1 MAGRP
6 RANQLYKVKGSNTWR
21 YYKKGFGTVDTGQ
34 ADRVMAERAMKGIPQ
49 AGEASIFQV
58 PDEPAAIPTDPI
70 RSALHTVA
78 VQTGTGDSSFDA
90 PDQTASR
97 VESDSPAS
105 TVRASPSPEHDK
117 LSKPVLAVLRK
128 LSGSKR
134 EKIIGLLGMGASR
147 INALAVTMTF
157 GIAGFK
163 VKDDFVMTDDEL
175 EIIKLGYDM
184 WLDDVLDQIELK
196 PGYVILIGNALLAA
210 SLVPHLE
217 RKPRKPKATPPGE
230 GGDNGPTSG

>member
-34 ADRVMAERAMKGIPQ
+34 VDRVMAERAMKGIPQ

-58 PDEPAAIPTDPI
+58 PDEPTQVPTDPI
-70 RSALHTVA
+70 RAALNTVA
-78 VQTGTGDSSFDA
+78 E
-90 PDQTASR
+90 QTAPADQDSFNGS
-97 VESDSPAS
+97 VPGPFPPSDTPSH
-105 TVRASPSPEHDK
+105 VRASPSPEPDR
-117 LSKPVLAVLRK
+117 LSKPELAVLRK

-134 EKIIGLLGMGASR
+134 EKIIGLLGTGASR
-147 INALAVTMTF
+147 LNALAVTMTF

-163 VKDDFVMTDDEL
+163 VRDDFVMTDDEL
-175 EIIKLGYDM
+175 EIVKLGYDM

-217 RKPRKPKATPPGE
+217 RKPKKPKVTPTGE
-230 GGDNGPTSG
+230 GGDNGPASG